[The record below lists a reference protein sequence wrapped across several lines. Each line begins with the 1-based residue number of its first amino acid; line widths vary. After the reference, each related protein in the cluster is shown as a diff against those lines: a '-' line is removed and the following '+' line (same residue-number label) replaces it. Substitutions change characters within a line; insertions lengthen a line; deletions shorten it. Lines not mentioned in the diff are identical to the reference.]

1 MARKL
6 PPPPDGWVLV
16 KSNAYGEH
24 YRRKRGSIKPAELN
38 DALKLSNALMADA
51 DVYAKAIKDALDP
64 FREKFEDGTMWSRL
78 VKLFKKQLKKNGR
91 VELKALEEFECHK
104 RFHLRRILHRQLS
117 VSMSDQNNTLE
128 VEAMTYGALKAR
140 WEKADDYR
148 QILIVVF
155 YDTKLDA
162 KVSSDT
168 VILPLGKTKRN
179 VQKVSLAIPDQSVTA
194 IITLRCDFWRNE
206 GTAGGNSRRGME
218 ILQVVDLQK
227 S

>member
-6 PPPPDGWVLV
+6 PPPPEGWVLV
-16 KSNAYGEH
+16 KSDAYGDH
-24 YRRKRGSIKPAELN
+24 YRRKRGTVKPVELN
-38 DALKLSNALMADA
+38 DALKLSNKLMADA

-78 VKLFKKQLKKNGR
+78 VKLFKRQLKKNGR

-104 RFHLRRILHRQLS
+104 KFHLRRILHRQLS
-117 VSMSDQNNTLE
+117 VSVSDQNKTLE

-140 WEKADDYR
+140 WEKAEDYR

-155 YDTKLDA
+155 YDAKLDA
-162 KVSSDT
+162 NVFSDT
-168 VILPLGKTKRN
+168 VILPLGKSKRN

-194 IITLRCDFWRNE
+194 LIALRCDFWHNE
-206 GTAGGNSRRGME
+206 GPAGGNSRRGME
-218 ILQVVDLQK
+218 ILQIVDVLK